1 MRRRTGNEIR
11 KVARGLGSNIVGVD
25 EDFGFYSKLDAK
37 TLKCFEPLNGMV

>member
-11 KVARGLGSNIVGVD
+11 KVARGQGSNIVGVD

-37 TLKCFEPLNGMV
+37 FLKYFEQLSGMI